1 MDRGMTWRV
10 SAIVGPLLVALAVL
24 VPSFVSD
31 LPDWWKSM
39 MLPTQP
45 ISLGLD
51 LRGGIHLVLEVQ
63 SDKAVENNIDMTME
77 QLKRE
82 ARGKEIATRDWKRDG
97 TDALSFAVVGDAKR
111 EEMEKLVSDTY
122 PNLQPVAGGSADG
135 RLQYHLAKQEVESIK
150 SLAIEQA
157 LETVRNRIDEFGVA
171 EPTIQR
177 TGTDGILVQLPGV
190 QDAERAKKLIG
201 RTAQLRFQLIANDPN
216 APGVQKLSGSEVDPV
231 TKRPMESSYF
241 VEPTVLMTGEVIS
254 DARHRPG
261 QMGEAPYVAITL
273 NAQGASVFDRLTAD
287 NVGRRMAIVLDGKVQ
302 SAPVI
307 RERISGGRAVITGN
321 FTLDEARDLAIV
333 LRAGALPAPVVVAEE
348 RTVGPSLGRDS
359 IAAGTRS
366 FLLGGVIVVLF
377 MAFYY
382 RQAGVIADIAVIF
395 NIVLIIASMVLFHG
409 TLTLPGIAGIVLT
422 IGMAVD
428 ANVLINERIREELRA
443 GKTAHAALDA
453 GYAKALP
460 AILDSNITTF
470 LSGIILFQFGSGPV
484 KGFALTL
491 CIGIVMTIYT
501 AVYVSR
507 VLHDILVGNKPA
519 ARLSV

>member
-1 MDRGMTWRV
+1 MPWRV
-10 SAIVGPLLVALAVL
+10 SAILGPLLVAIVVL
-24 VPSFVSD
+24 MPNFVSE
-31 LPDWWKSM
+31 LPDWWKSA
-39 MLPTQP
+39 LPTQP
-45 ISLGLD
+45 VSLGLD

-63 SDKAVENNIDMTME
+63 SDKAVENSIDMTIE
-77 QLKRE
+77 QLRRE
-82 ARGKEIATRDWKRDG
+82 AREKEIATRDWKRDG
-97 TDALSFAVVGDAKR
+97 TDALSFAVIGDAKR
-111 EEMEKLVSDTY
+111 DEMAKLVSDTY
-122 PNLQPVAGGSADG
+122 PNLQPQAGGADG
-135 RLQYHLAKQEVESIK
+135 RLQYHLAKPEVEGIK

-177 TGTDGILVQLPGV
+177 TGTDGILVQLPGI

-201 RTAQLRFQLIANDPN
+201 RTAQLRFQLLANDPN
-216 APGVQKLSGSEVDPV
+216 GPGVQKLSGSEIDPV
-231 TKRPMESSYF
+231 TKRPTATTYD

-273 NAQGASVFDRLTAD
+273 NSQGASVFDRITAD
-287 NVGRRMAIVLDGKVQ
+287 SVGRRMAIVLDGKVQ

-307 RERISGGRAVITGN
+307 RERIGGGRAVITGN

-359 IAAGTRS
+359 ITAGTRS
-366 FLLGGVIVVLF
+366 FLLGGIVVLLF

-382 RQAGVIADIAVIF
+382 RSAGVIADVAVIF
-395 NIVLIIASMVLFHG
+395 NVVLIIASMVLFHG

-428 ANVLINERIREELRA
+428 ANVLINERIREEIRG

-453 GYAKALP
+453 GYSKALP

-484 KGFALTL
+484 KGFAVTL

-507 VLHDILVGNKPA
+507 VLHDLVVGSKPA
-519 ARLSV
+519 ARLGI